1 MVLLGTIV
9 VKFYIVLFF
18 LTSQKYVF
26 FFKITS
32 GGACGALAIAFRP
45 ENAAATLYQCF
56 LATGLQFRSVYML
69 LDSLPVDF
77 ASLKSRKSQTTA
89 PSQLSVLVATPKDV
103 CKHKEMSRFG
113 PIWSSFW
120 EYLLHV
126 SCNISATTRPILDF
140 NGAFEP
146 PNP

>member
-1 MVLLGTIV
+1 M
-9 VKFYIVLFF
+9 
-18 LTSQKYVF
+18 F

-77 ASLKSRKSQTTA
+77 ASLKSRKL
-89 PSQLSVLVATPKDV
+89 LSGGIIYTVYRV
-103 CKHKEMSRFG
+103 HGKEMCVNARKIQGNVFIWDDWVLILG
-113 PIWSSFW
+113 API
-120 EYLLHV
+120 
-126 SCNISATTRPILDF
+126 
-140 NGAFEP
+140 
-146 PNP
+146 